1 MKIPI
6 AALLVL
12 GVVGASST
20 ALAEEKA
27 PPRARGVIE
36 LDVTKIVGRSR
47 PIVAADVGRATAKL
61 PVSELRQPLLDRI
74 EKAIEK
80 DPF

>member
-1 MKIPI
+1 MKVQV
-6 AALLVL
+6 AAVLML

-20 ALAEEKA
+20 ALADDQA
-27 PPRARGVIE
+27 PPKQRGVIE
-36 LDVTKIVGRSR
+36 VDVVKIVGRSR
-47 PIVAADVGRATAKL
+47 PIVAADVARATAKL
-61 PVSELRQPLLDRI
+61 PITQLRQPLMDRI